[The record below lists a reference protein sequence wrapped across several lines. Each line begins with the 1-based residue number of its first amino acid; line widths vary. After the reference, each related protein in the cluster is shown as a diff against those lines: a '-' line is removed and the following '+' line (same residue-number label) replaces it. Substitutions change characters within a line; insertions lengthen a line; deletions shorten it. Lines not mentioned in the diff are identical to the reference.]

1 VLRGHRA
8 TTGHAG
14 GGRDDVAPP
23 RRPSLRAPPPPRGV
37 CARHPPSH
45 RCPTCCCVILKRKAH
60 LQEVV
65 DDAQQLRSSASRFR
79 ARMWGGDV
87 NGHSSALVTFV
98 RRESAPAWKFSSC
111 GGPASG
117 AREGGG
123 RAPSARAL
131 GTRCGRQAAPATLRS
146 ASDHRRRGRT
156 RAPSALRRCAASVLQ
171 LRGNDGGRR
180 LRRGG
185 RPSPPAGGRAA
196 RATPWARRG
205 AARACSALSSA
216 VTTTS

>member
-1 VLRGHRA
+1 M
-8 TTGHAG
+8 
-14 GGRDDVAPP
+14 PP

-45 RCPTCCCVILKRKAH
+45 RCPTCCCVILTRKAH

-98 RRESAPAWKFSSC
+98 RRESAPAWKLPSC
-111 GGPASG
+111 GAQASG

-156 RAPSALRRCAASVLQ
+156 RAPSALRRCAASVFKQEETMAAVAFAAVAAL
-171 LRGNDGGRR
+171 LLLPEAERLELHHGRGEGRQGHAQR
-180 LRRGG
+180 FPVL
-185 RPSPPAGGRAA
+185 
-196 RATPWARRG
+196 
-205 AARACSALSSA
+205 
-216 VTTTS
+216 

>member
-1 VLRGHRA
+1 MMLHHPAGPRCGPRRRPAGSARA
-8 TTGHAG
+8 T
-14 GGRDDVAPP
+14 
-23 RRPSLRAPPPPRGV
+23 PPPTAAQPAAASSWR
-37 CARHPPSH
+37 
-45 RCPTCCCVILKRKAH
+45 RKAH

-98 RRESAPAWKFSSC
+98 RRESAPAWKLSSC
-111 GGPASG
+111 GAQVSG

-156 RAPSALRRCAASVLQ
+156 RAPSALRRCAASVFSSTETMAAVAFAAMAAL
-171 LRGNDGGRR
+171 LLLVDAERLELHHGRGEGRQGHAQR
-180 LRRGG
+180 FPVL
-185 RPSPPAGGRAA
+185 
-196 RATPWARRG
+196 
-205 AARACSALSSA
+205 
-216 VTTTS
+216 